1 MAISEMIPSVTVK
14 SLTSKRS
21 SFSAATNPWVREG
34 FALFRKMSRRG
45 SVYAFSLS
53 TL

>member
-21 SFSAATNPWVREG
+21 SFSTATNPWVMEG
-34 FALFRKMSRRG
+34 LPCSER
-45 SVYAFSLS
+45 
-53 TL
+53 

>member
-21 SFSAATNPWVREG
+21 SLLQQILG
-34 FALFRKMSRRG
+34 LGRG
-45 SVYAFSLS
+45 LPCSER
-53 TL
+53 